1 MLLNFLLLDVVMLN
15 VVIMAMCWLIVT
27 YNQRAG
33 LVDVAWSFCIALNV
47 MIAAFRLDTAPIS
60 VRIFIGCASSIWFLR
75 LTWHLLRR
83 YWHESEEDRRY
94 ANMRRAM
101 GQFKHLGFLAFFMFQ
116 AGLAILFSYPM
127 LSLLSTT
134 VIQWSEWTHWALIAA
149 AIMMLLAFIGEST
162 ADQQLYRFKQ
172 KPEHHGKTMDQ
183 GLWKYS
189 RHPNYFF
196 EWLHWF
202 AYPILGLAAGQYLL
216 WIYPLLMWAFL
227 YYITGIPFSEQQ
239 ALRHRGQNYRDY
251 QQRTSMFIPW
261 QPKE

>member
-1 MLLNFLLLDVVMLN
+1 MFLKLFLLDVVIMLL
-15 VVIMAMCWLIVT
+15 CWLIVS
-27 YNQRAG
+27 YNNRAG

-47 MIAAFRLDTAPIS
+47 MLAGFLLDTAPLS
-60 VRIFIGCASSIWFLR
+60 VRIFIGLSSSIWFLR
-75 LTWHLLRR
+75 LTWHLFRR
-83 YWHESEEDRRY
+83 YWHETEEDRRY

-116 AGLAILFSYPM
+116 AGLALLFSYPM
-127 LSLLSTT
+127 LSLLSSPKT
-134 VIQWSEWTHWALIAA
+134 QWNEWIYWAQIAA
-149 AIMMLLAFIGEST
+149 ALVMLLAFIGEST

-172 KPEHHGKTMDQ
+172 NPNNQGQTMDQ

-202 AYPILGLAAGQYLL
+202 AYPILGLAAGLYLL
-216 WIYPLLMWAFL
+216 WIYPLLMWVFL

-251 QQRTSMFIPW
+251 QKRTSMFIPW

>member
-1 MLLNFLLLDVVMLN
+1 MLLKLLLLDVVIML
-15 VVIMAMCWLIVT
+15 IFWLIVT
-27 YNQRAG
+27 YNSRAG
-33 LVDVAWSFCIALNV
+33 LVDVAWSFCITLNV
-47 MIAAFRLDTAPIS
+47 IIAAFLLNTAPLA
-60 VRIFIGCASSIWFLR
+60 VRIFIGLASSIWFLR

-83 YWHESEEDRRY
+83 YWHEIEEDRRY

-101 GQFKHLGFLAFFMFQ
+101 GQFKHLGFLCFFMFQ

-127 LSLLSTT
+127 LSLLSSPA
-134 VIQWSEWTHWALIAA
+134 IQWNEWTNWALIV
-149 AIMMLLAFIGEST
+149 AIIIMLLAFIGEST
-162 ADQQLYRFKQ
+162 ADQQLYHFKQ
-172 KPEHHGKTMDQ
+172 NPDHRGQTMDQ

-202 AYPILGLAAGQYLL
+202 AYPILGLAAGLYLL

>member
-15 VVIMAMCWLIVT
+15 VVIMAVCWLIVT

-47 MIAAFRLDTAPIS
+47 MIAAFWLDTAPIS

>member
-1 MLLNFLLLDVVMLN
+1 MLLNFLLLDVV
-15 VVIMAMCWLIVT
+15 IMALCWLIVT

-47 MIAAFRLDTAPIS
+47 MIAAFWLDTAPIS

-251 QQRTSMFIPW
+251 QQRTSMFIAW

>member
-1 MLLNFLLLDVVMLN
+1 MLLNFLLLD

-47 MIAAFRLDTAPIS
+47 MIAAFWLDTAPIS

>member
-1 MLLNFLLLDVVMLN
+1 MLLNFLLLDVV
-15 VVIMAMCWLIVT
+15 IMAVCWLIVT

-47 MIAAFRLDTAPIS
+47 MIAAFWLDTAPLS

-75 LTWHLLRR
+75 LSWHLLRR

-134 VIQWSEWTHWALIAA
+134 VIKWSEWTHWALIAA

>member
-1 MLLNFLLLDVVMLN
+1 MLLNFLLLDVV
-15 VVIMAMCWLIVT
+15 IMAVCWLIVT

-47 MIAAFRLDTAPIS
+47 MIAAFWLDTAPLS
-60 VRIFIGCASSIWFLR
+60 VRIFIGCASNIWFLR

-216 WIYPLLMWAFL
+216 WVYPVLMWAFL

>member
-1 MLLNFLLLDVVMLN
+1 MLLNFLLLDVV
-15 VVIMAMCWLIVT
+15 IMALCWLIVT

-47 MIAAFRLDTAPIS
+47 MIAAFWLDTAPIS

-216 WIYPLLMWAFL
+216 WIYPLLMWTFL